1 MTGDFKCNVRGW
13 EALVKRAIMSA
24 SEEGLLKMAKQHG
37 RPVNVG
43 NDYGQAEKSFHW
55 SEESNDEDV
64 KACAHESQVYEQ
76 VTLMTNGLTEIR
88 RNLLL
93 LEDRLSVALTIEPP
107 ECDDKPEPP
116 EETLVPLAET
126 LRRENSFVQLNLAAV
141 QSLIKRLEL

>member
-1 MTGDFKCNVRGW
+1 MTSDFKCNVRGW
-13 EALVKRAIMSA
+13 EALAKRTIMSA
-24 SEEGLLKMAKQHG
+24 SEEGLLKMAKQHD

-55 SEESNDEDV
+55 SEESDNEDV
-64 KACAHESQVYEQ
+64 KACARESQVYEQ
-76 VTLMTNGLTEIR
+76 VALMTNGLTEIR

-93 LEDRLSVALTIEPP
+93 LEDRLSVALKIEPT

-126 LRRENSFVQLNLAAV
+126 LRRENSFVQHNLAAL
-141 QSLIKRLEL
+141 QSLLRRLDL